1 MRRALVTVGI
11 LLGPCLAPMN
21 PALAG
26 YAACAKDGGFSATP
40 AQDEADITALMR
52 AARDGE
58 TQDIETLLK
67 HGVEVNAMD
76 KTGWTALIYASAR
89 GDSKSVKLLLK
100 ANADANA
107 KEENGYTAL
116 MAAAQYGH
124 DSIVKLLLSGG
135 ADVNAVTKDGLT
147 AIGLAAKSRR
157 TQIGEMLKKAGAQ
170 QPPAKPGPPIPLP
183 VKSSGT
189 EPVLL
194 NNPMPNYTQR
204 ARDGGVQGVVH
215 LRVLIGA
222 DGTVKRA
229 RVLIGLP
236 SGLSYQAIE
245 AALRLLFKPAT
256 MNGQPVAF
264 WKNVIVEFRLR

>member
-1 MRRALVTVGI
+1 MHPG
-11 LLGPCLAPMN
+11 
-21 PALAG
+21 LAG
-26 YAACAKDGGFSATP
+26 NADCAKDGGFSATP

-58 TQDIETLLK
+58 TKDIETLLK

-76 KTGWTALIYASAR
+76 KSGWTALTYASAR

-107 KEENGYTAL
+107 KEEGGYTAL
-116 MAAAQYGH
+116 MAAVEYGH
-124 DSIVKLLLSGG
+124 DSIVKLLLSSG
-135 ADVNAVTKDGLT
+135 ADVNVVTKDGRT
-147 AIGLAAKSRR
+147 ALGLAAKSRR
-157 TQIGEMLKKAGAQ
+157 SEISEILKNAGAQ
-170 QPPAKPGPPIPLP
+170 EPPARPKPPIPLP
-183 VKSSGT
+183 VKSAGT
-189 EPVLL
+189 GPVLL
-194 NNPMPNYTQR
+194 NSPMPSYTSK
-204 ARDGGVQGVVH
+204 ARDAKVQGVVH

-256 MNGQPVAF
+256 VNGQPVAF

>member
-1 MRRALVTVGI
+1 MRRVLVTVGI
-11 LLGPCLAPMN
+11 LLGPCLAPMH

-26 YAACAKDGGFSATP
+26 YADCAKDGGFSATP

-107 KEENGYTAL
+107 KDEGGYTAL
-116 MAAAQYGH
+116 MAAAQYGR
-124 DSIVKLLLSGG
+124 DPIVRLLLSGG
-135 ADVNAVTKDGLT
+135 ADVNAVTKDGRT

-157 TQIGEMLKKAGAQ
+157 SQIGEMLKKAGAQ
-170 QPPAKPGPPIPLP
+170 EPPAMPD
-183 VKSSGT
+183 SSGSLSDKSLAT
-189 EPVLL
+189 QPVLL
-194 NNPMPNYTQR
+194 NKPSPSYTQK
-204 ARDGGVQGVVH
+204 ARDGKVEGVVH
-215 LRVLIGA
+215 LRVLIAA
-222 DGTVKRA
+222 DGTVKKA
-229 RVLIGLP
+229 RVVIGLP

-245 AALRLLFKPAT
+245 AALRLLFRPAT
-256 MNGQPVAF
+256 VNGQPVAF
-264 WKNVIVEFRLR
+264 WKSVVVEFRLR

>member
-1 MRRALVTVGI
+1 MRLLVTVAI
-11 LLGPCLAPMN
+11 LLGPCLAPMH
-21 PALAG
+21 AG
-26 YAACAKDGGFSATP
+26 LTGNAECPRDGGFSAMS
-40 AQDEADITALMR
+40 AQDDADLTALMR

-58 TQDIETLLK
+58 INEIETLLK
-67 HGVEVNAMD
+67 HGVDVNAMD
-76 KTGWTALIYASAR
+76 KSGWTALIYASMR

-107 KEENGYTAL
+107 KEEGGYTAL

-124 DSIVKLLLSGG
+124 DSIVKLLLSSG
-135 ADVNAVTKDGLT
+135 ADVNAVTKDGRT

-157 TQIGEMLKKAGAQ
+157 SEISEILKKAGAQ
-170 QPPAKPGPPIPLP
+170 EPLAKPDSPIPMP
-183 VKSSGT
+183 VKSAGT
-189 EPVLL
+189 APILL
-194 NNPMPNYTQR
+194 NSPVPSYTSK
-204 ARDGGVQGVVH
+204 ARDAKVQGVVH

-236 SGLSYQAIE
+236 CGLSYQAIE

-256 MNGQPVAF
+256 INGQPVAF

>member
-1 MRRALVTVGI
+1 MRRVLVIVGI
-11 LLGPCLAPMN
+11 LLSACLAPTQ
-21 PALAG
+21 PGQAG
-26 YAACAKDGGFSATP
+26 NVECVKDGGFSAMP
-40 AQDEADITALMR
+40 AQDDTDITALMR

-58 TQDIETLLK
+58 INDIEKLLK
-67 HGVEVNAMD
+67 HGVDVNAMD
-76 KTGWTALIYASAR
+76 SSGWTALIYASAR
-89 GDSKSVKLLLK
+89 GDPKSVKLLLK

-107 KEENGYTAL
+107 KDEGGYTAL

-135 ADVNAVTKDGLT
+135 ADVNAVTNDGRT

-157 TQIGEMLKKAGAQ
+157 SQIGEILKKAGAQ
-170 QPPAKPGPPIPLP
+170 QPPAKPGPPIPSS

-189 EPVLL
+189 QPVLL
-194 NNPMPNYTQR
+194 NSPMPNYTQR

>member
-1 MRRALVTVGI
+1 MRRLLVTVGI
-11 LLGPCLAPMN
+11 LLGPCLAPMH
-21 PALAG
+21 PRLTG
-26 YAACAKDGGFSATP
+26 YADCAKDGGFSAMP

-58 TQDIETLLK
+58 TKDIETLLK

-76 KTGWTALIYASAR
+76 KSGWTALIYASIR

-107 KEENGYTAL
+107 KEEGGYTAL
-116 MAAAQYGH
+116 MAAVEYGH
-124 DSIVKLLLSGG
+124 DSIVKLLLSSG
-135 ADVNAVTKDGLT
+135 ADVNAVTKDGRT

-157 TQIGEMLKKAGAQ
+157 SEISEILKKAGAQ
-170 QPPAKPGPPIPLP
+170 EPLAKPDSPGSLSNKFPA
-183 VKSSGT
+183 T
-189 EPVLL
+189 QPVLL
-194 NNPMPNYTQR
+194 NNPMPSYTSK
-204 ARDGGVQGVVH
+204 ARDAKVQGVVH

-229 RVLIGLP
+229 RVMIGLP
-236 SGLSYQAIE
+236 CGLSYQAIE

-256 MNGQPVAF
+256 LNGQPVAF